1 MKNFFS
7 SKLVLIEFF
16 VILSPVFSYYIIG
29 AQNKKLYAEFFINS
43 EFIALLVLLFIFRN
57 SSIRHLYFAFVL
69 LILAAFANGF
79 GFDNF
84 VYISSSLALSLLILG
99 IINML
104 LFTKE
109 DK

>member
-7 SKLVLIEFF
+7 NKLVLIEFF
-16 VILSPVFSYYIIG
+16 VILSPVFTYYIIG
-29 AQNKKLYAEFFINS
+29 AQNKKLYPEFLINS
-43 EFIALLVLLFIFRN
+43 EFIALLALLFIFRS

-69 LILAAFANGF
+69 LMLTAFANMF
-79 GFDNF
+79 GFHNF

-104 LFTKE
+104 LFKKE
-109 DK
+109 E